1 MDYAIALS
9 SAFGEA
15 QAKRPPQSPTR
26 LALGRLRRSTSA
38 MIGLTMLTFLIAL
51 ALLAPIIAPSDPTE
65 MSATEALQPPSTN
78 HLFGTDQFGRDILS
92 RVLYG
97 SRLSLPLGVMPVAIA
112 LVLGVS
118 MGLVAGNEKGW
129 MGTIIMRAT
138 DVMLGFPMLLLAL
151 FIVAML
157 GASLT
162 NAMIAVGISTT
173 PNYVRLVYG
182 GVLSAKEREF
192 VQAARS
198 VGSPRTR
205 ILLQHILPNIFAPVI
220 VLATLGVAW
229 AILTGAT
236 LSFLGLG
243 AQPPTSEWGTMV
255 ANGQEY
261 LRYYWW
267 ISVFPGLAIMLTVL
281 GINLFGDGLR
291 DVLDPRLIL

>member
-1 MDYAIALS
+1 
-9 SAFGEA
+9 
-15 QAKRPPQSPTR
+15 
-26 LALGRLRRSTSA
+26 
-38 MIGLTMLTFLIAL
+38 
-51 ALLAPIIAPSDPTE
+51 
-65 MSATEALQPPSTN
+65 
-78 HLFGTDQFGRDILS
+78 
-92 RVLYG
+92 
-97 SRLSLPLGVMPVAIA
+97 
-112 LVLGVS
+112 
-118 MGLVAGNEKGW
+118 
-129 MGTIIMRAT
+129 MRAT
-138 DVMLGFPMLLLAL
+138 DVMLGFPVLLLAL

-198 VGSPRTR
+198 VGVPRTR
-205 ILLQHILPNIFAPVI
+205 LLLKHILPNIFAPVI

-291 DVLDPRLIL
+291 DVLDPRLRRSRK